1 MGRGDRKS
9 RQGKIR
15 AGSHGNRRPK
25 KHRRSKT
32 MKGAKPSAKHAPK
45 HAGAARAAAA
55 S

>member
-15 AGSHGNRRPK
+15 AGSYGKRRPK
-25 KHRRSKT
+25 PERRSKT
-32 MKGAKPSAKHAPK
+32 MKNARPSAKHAPK
-45 HAGAARAAAA
+45 PGAAA